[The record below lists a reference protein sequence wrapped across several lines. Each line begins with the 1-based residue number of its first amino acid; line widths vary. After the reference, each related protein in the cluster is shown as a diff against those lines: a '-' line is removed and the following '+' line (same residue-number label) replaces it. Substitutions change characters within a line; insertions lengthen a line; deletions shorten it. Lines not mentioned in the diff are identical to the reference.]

1 MSDEKRENKPFD
13 VNKNDRPFRKDGD
26 KPFRKDG
33 DRPFR
38 RDGDKPFRKDGDRPF
53 RKDGDKPF
61 RKDGDKSF
69 RKDGERPFRKDGDKP
84 FRKDGDKSFRKDGD
98 RPFRKDGDKPF
109 CKDGERP
116 FRKDGDK
123 PFRKENRP
131 SAPKMGDPRR
141 VALNALCDV
150 MMADAYAGI
159 ALNKRFKEV
168 ELSPE
173 DKRLATNIFY
183 TALENRMRIDH
194 LLNQLV
200 ASMPEPIVRAVLHV
214 AAAQLLYMDRIPDH
228 AAVDEAVNTIKRLG
242 REHYA
247 ALVNGTLR
255 NLIRERD
262 AGELKDPVRGEN
274 PARYLSIMHSIP
286 ETLVS
291 RLIAAYGEEEAEKI
305 VSYKP
310 EQHWENV
317 RPNLMEMDDA
327 AFEKYM
333 TEKGWTWE
341 KGIAAHSYRLLRAG
355 DLAGDEDFRKGLFSI
370 QGESSMLAAQ
380 AVCAKAGMN
389 IIDAC
394 AAPGGKSA
402 LMCEI
407 MQGTGRVYAYEL
419 HEHRVELLKGMA
431 NRLKLYNLRPA
442 QADAT
447 VFRPENAD
455 RMNAVLV
462 DAPCSGLGVM
472 GDKPDLKYRMKD
484 ENLVSITETQKKL
497 LDTCSKYVQ
506 PGGLLVY
513 STCTLLPEENQ
524 NQVREFLNAHP
535 EFSLET
541 DVSWLPESLREYA
554 EDGMIQ
560 LLPHRHEGMDGF
572 FIARMR
578 RAR

>member
-1 MSDEKRENKPFD
+1 MSEERREKKPFNHTNNGD
-13 VNKNDRPFRKDGD
+13 KPFRKDGERPFRKDSERPFRKDGD

-33 DRPFR
+33 ERP
-38 RDGDKPFRKDGDRPF
+38 
-53 RKDGDKPF
+53 
-61 RKDGDKSF
+61 F

-84 FRKDGDKSFRKDGD
+84 FRKDGDK
-98 RPFRKDGDKPF
+98 
-109 CKDGERP
+109 P

-123 PFRKENRP
+123 PFRRSDKPAMPR
-131 SAPKMGDPRR
+131 KGDARR

-150 MMADAYAGI
+150 TMTDAYAGI
-159 ALNKRFKEV
+159 ALNKRLREV

-183 TALENRMRIDH
+183 TALENRMRLDH

-200 ASMPEPIVRAVLHV
+200 AHMPEQIVREVLHV
-214 AAAQLLYMDRIPDH
+214 AAAQILYMDRIPDH
-228 AAVDEAVNTIKRLG
+228 AAVDEAVNTIKKLG

-247 ALVNGTLR
+247 ALVNGALR

-262 AGELKDPVRGEN
+262 AGELKDPVRTEN
-274 PARYLSIMHSIP
+274 AARYLSIMHSVP
-286 ETLVS
+286 ETLVA

-305 VSYKP
+305 VSFKP
-310 EQHWENV
+310 EEHWENV

-327 AFEKYM
+327 AFERFM

-341 KGIAAHSYRLLRAG
+341 KGTAAHSYRLLKAG
-355 DLAGDEDFRKGLFSI
+355 DLAADEDYKKGLFSI

-402 LMCEI
+402 LMCET

-419 HEHRVELLKGMA
+419 HEHRVELLKAMA
-431 NRLKLYNLRPA
+431 TRLRLYNLRPA

-447 VFRPENAD
+447 VFRTENAD

-472 GDKPDLKYRMKD
+472 GDKPDLKYRMRD
-484 ENLVSITETQKKL
+484 EKVESLTETQKQL

-513 STCTLLPEENQ
+513 STCTLLPEENE
-524 NQVREFLNAHP
+524 NQVRAFLETHP
-535 EFSLET
+535 DFSLDE
-541 DVSWLPESLREYA
+541 DVSWLPEALRSEA
-554 EDGMIQ
+554 KDGMIQ
-560 LLPHRHEGMDGF
+560 LLPHRHPGMDGF

>member
-1 MSDEKRENKPFD
+1 MSDDKREN
-13 VNKNDRPFRKDGD
+13 RPFHVNDGER

-33 DRPFR
+33 ERKPFHK
-38 RDGDKPFRKDGDRPF
+38 DGEKPFRKDGEH
-53 RKDGDKPF
+53 KPF
-61 RKDGDKSF
+61 H
-69 RKDGERPFRKDGDKP
+69 KDGERPFRRDGEKP
-84 FRKDGDKSFRKDGD
+84 FRKDGEKPFRRDGEK
-98 RPFRKDGDKPF
+98 PFRKDGEKPF
-109 CKDGERP
+109 RRDGEKP
-116 FRKDGDK
+116 FRKDGEK
-123 PFRKENRP
+123 PFRKDGEKSFRRDDKP
-131 SAPKMGDPRR
+131 AAPRMGDPRR

-194 LLNQLV
+194 LLNGLV
-200 ASMPEPIVRAVLHV
+200 ASMPEQIVRAVLHV

-228 AAVDEAVNTIKRLG
+228 AAVDEAVNTIKKLG

-262 AGELKDPVRGEN
+262 AGELKDPVRAEN
-274 PARYLSIMHSIP
+274 PARYLSIMYSVP
-286 ETLVS
+286 ETLVA

-305 VSYKP
+305 VSYRP
-310 EQHWENV
+310 EGHWENV

-341 KGIAAHSYRLLRAG
+341 KGTAEHSYRLLKAG

-380 AVCAKAGMN
+380 AICAKAGMN

-402 LMCEI
+402 LMCEM

-419 HEHRVELLKGMA
+419 HEHRVELLKGVA

-455 RMNAVLV
+455 RMNAVLI

-484 ENLVSITETQKKL
+484 ENLKSITETQEKL

-524 NQVREFLNAHP
+524 NQVRAFLERNP
-535 EFSLET
+535 EFTLDQ
-541 DVSWLPESLREYA
+541 DVSWLPETLRGQA

-560 LLPHRHEGMDGF
+560 LLPHRHPGMDGF

>member
-1 MSDEKRENKPFD
+1 MSDERREKKPYNPMNSSERKPFH
-13 VNKNDRPFRKDGD
+13 KDGD

-33 DRPFR
+33 EKPFR
-38 RDGDKPFRKDGDRPF
+38 RDGERKPFHKDGEKPFRKDGEKPF
-53 RKDGDKPF
+53 RKDSECKPFHKDGDKPF
-61 RKDGDKSF
+61 RKDGEKPF
-69 RKDGERPFRKDGDKP
+69 RRDGERKPFHKDGDKP
-84 FRKDGDKSFRKDGD
+84 FRKDGEK
-98 RPFRKDGDKPF
+98 PFRKDS
-109 CKDGERP
+109 ER
-116 FRKDGDK
+116 
-123 PFRKENRP
+123 RP
-131 SAPKMGDPRR
+131 AAPRMGDPRR

-194 LLNQLV
+194 LLNGLV
-200 ASMPEPIVRAVLHV
+200 ASMPEQIVRAVLHI
-214 AAAQLLYMDRIPDH
+214 ASAQILYMDRIPDH
-228 AAVDEAVNTIKRLG
+228 AAVDEAVNTIKKLG

-262 AGELKDPVRGEN
+262 AGELKDPIRGEN

-286 ETLVS
+286 ETLVG

-305 VSYKP
+305 ISYKP

-341 KGIAAHSYRLLRAG
+341 KGTAAHSYRLLKAG
-355 DLAGDEDFRKGLFSI
+355 DLAGDEDFRKGVFSI

-402 LMCEI
+402 LMCEM

-419 HEHRVELLKGMA
+419 HAHRVELLKGVA

-455 RMNAVLV
+455 RMNAVLI

-472 GDKPDLKYRMKD
+472 GDKPDLKYRMKE
-484 ENLVSITETQKKL
+484 ENLAEITETQKKL

-513 STCTLLPEENQ
+513 STCTLLPDENE
-524 NQVREFLNAHP
+524 NQVREFLNTHP

-541 DVSWLPESLREYA
+541 DDKWLPEALRDQMK
-554 EDGMIQ
+554 DGMIQ

>member
-1 MSDEKRENKPFD
+1 MSEERREKKPFNHTNNGD
-13 VNKNDRPFRKDGD
+13 KPFRKDGERPFRKDSERPFRKDGD
-26 KPFRKDG
+26 KP
-33 DRPFR
+33 
-38 RDGDKPFRKDGDRPF
+38 
-53 RKDGDKPF
+53 
-61 RKDGDKSF
+61 F

-84 FRKDGDKSFRKDGD
+84 FRKDGDK
-98 RPFRKDGDKPF
+98 PFRRSDKPAM
-109 CKDGERP
+109 P
-116 FRKDGDK
+116 RKGD
-123 PFRKENRP
+123 
-131 SAPKMGDPRR
+131 ARR

-150 MMADAYAGI
+150 TMTDAYAGI
-159 ALNKRFKEV
+159 ALNKRLREV

-183 TALENRMRIDH
+183 TALENRMRLDH

-200 ASMPEPIVRAVLHV
+200 AHMPEQIVREVLHV
-214 AAAQLLYMDRIPDH
+214 AAAQILYMDRIPDH
-228 AAVDEAVNTIKRLG
+228 AAVDEAVNTIKKLG

-247 ALVNGTLR
+247 ALVNGALR

-262 AGELKDPVRGEN
+262 AGELKDPVRTEN
-274 PARYLSIMHSIP
+274 AARYLSIMHSVP
-286 ETLVS
+286 ETLVA

-305 VSYKP
+305 VSFKP
-310 EQHWENV
+310 EEHWENV

-327 AFEKYM
+327 AFERFM

-341 KGIAAHSYRLLRAG
+341 KGTAAHSYRLLKAG
-355 DLAGDEDFRKGLFSI
+355 DLAADEDYKKGLFSI

-402 LMCEI
+402 LMCET

-419 HEHRVELLKGMA
+419 HEHRVELLKAMA
-431 NRLKLYNLRPA
+431 TRLRLYNLRPA

-447 VFRPENAD
+447 VFRTENAD

-472 GDKPDLKYRMKD
+472 GDKPDLKYRMRD
-484 ENLVSITETQKKL
+484 EKVESLTETQKQL

-513 STCTLLPEENQ
+513 STCTLLPEENE
-524 NQVREFLNAHP
+524 NQVRAFLETHP
-535 EFSLET
+535 DFSLDE
-541 DVSWLPESLREYA
+541 DVSWLPEALRSEA
-554 EDGMIQ
+554 KDGMIQ
-560 LLPHRHEGMDGF
+560 LLPHRHPGMDGF